1 MSYPV
6 RTGLRQ
12 GCVPVS
18 RLAVPTAGR
27 AAVARPLLRPSPGS
41 RGRSVLPARGRLTLA
56 TQASR
61 SDEVTSTKAALE
73 RMQAEIAKLQ
83 ASLDKALGEPGE
95 EVDCSAKDC
104 KEQVTG
110 SAARQAASDH
120 PQAAG
125 VQEDWYLPKAAQESS
140 SEAPVDSQPIKPSA
154 EVAPEGL
161 PDIDVDAAPMPAAS
175 PAPVL
180 PPEPPAGLPDID
192 METPLSG
199 LPDIDMEAS
208 PIPAPETPPTLPPEP
223 PAGLPDIDMDLPP
236 PPQDVYWA
244 PEGSMG
250 GDAADAA
257 VDSTV
262 PKDVYYV
269 PEGNYTGDPSV
280 LRQPSDAVDLD
291 AAAADLDASLAAAVQ
306 DVDRMLGGVKAPAAG
321 ESLPMDATPSQE
333 AAIPLLSKLQAV
345 LDSLKGK
352 PGGDE
357 DTRLDY
363 AMAQLQEI
371 QRSLQGAADKEAYW
385 VPGGSVEGAA
395 APAAPPAT
403 GEEYWMPEGTSAE
416 PSPGMAKQVEELHE
430 SVAKQG
436 YWTPDGTTNVP
447 ISSSP
452 ADPPTDGDYWMPGG
466 ASEGPPAELDELVKS
481 MQERA
486 AKQGYWTPD
495 GTTGAPLSSPAD
507 PPLMDPSDRNSLY
520 WVPEG
525 VTPEAGAPL
534 PEATPPAGEASG
546 FEDLESALKDIV
558 DAMELSNPEVPAP
571 ESADPGAAGAAG
583 LEDLIEA
590 ARNLDVGPEAAPDQ
604 LPGAEQAGSLLGS
617 IKVLAAELAARF
629 EESPPFGASGL
640 PIFGKALAYVL
651 AAAGVAYLMMGFLGG
666 RKEEGGEA
674 VEPDAVINSYGERVV
689 DLPKILR
696 QKGKPDATEMNDW
709 LDHSAEDANGTERPA
724 QDSDDSGSPSD
735 PASGAPD
742 GGVQTQTQ
750 AKEGLQVLPW
760 MLDEASKSW
769 GGSVDEDLKRPN
781 TSLTVKAS
789 YDDSTAV
796 ATVVPFGEE
805 DALPKSTASRG
816 VDPRLA
822 AEKADE
828 QAEDIDMLAGRRR
841 EARSATSET
850 VAQRAALKD
859 KLWWVVRGLGPTAS
873 IVPGGEPIRHDIDK
887 LLSELEDVTPLETP
901 LNTDITG
908 EELPITSISKVPSK
922 AHPDLLGQ
930 WRLEYTSNSQVVQRN
945 VMQQVLQMAEAIPGF
960 GVGDVMQQ
968 LKADVESD
976 NIVTENTAVFGLGP
990 FGSWQISVTGTWE
1003 DNGGGVCAKAFFR
1016 SFSVRPVEIMGFPA
1030 SALPEVRVPV
1040 PTELQAEV
1048 EWCTTYCDKDFRIGR
1063 GTTGNLFVFRK
1074 EADSGAKRV
1083 HA

>member
-1 MSYPV
+1 
-6 RTGLRQ
+6 
-12 GCVPVS
+12 
-18 RLAVPTAGR
+18 
-27 AAVARPLLRPSPGS
+27 
-41 RGRSVLPARGRLTLA
+41 
-56 TQASR
+56 
-61 SDEVTSTKAALE
+61 
-73 RMQAEIAKLQ
+73 
-83 ASLDKALGEPGE
+83 
-95 EVDCSAKDC
+95 
-104 KEQVTG
+104 
-110 SAARQAASDH
+110 
-120 PQAAG
+120 
-125 VQEDWYLPKAAQESS
+125 
-140 SEAPVDSQPIKPSA
+140 
-154 EVAPEGL
+154 
-161 PDIDVDAAPMPAAS
+161 
-175 PAPVL
+175 
-180 PPEPPAGLPDID
+180 
-192 METPLSG
+192 
-199 LPDIDMEAS
+199 
-208 PIPAPETPPTLPPEP
+208 
-223 PAGLPDIDMDLPP
+223 MDLPP

-250 GDAADAA
+250 
-257 VDSTV
+257 
-262 PKDVYYV
+262 
-269 PEGNYTGDPSV
+269 
-280 LRQPSDAVDLD
+280 
-291 AAAADLDASLAAAVQ
+291 DLDASLAAAVQ

-466 ASEGPPAELDELVKS
+466 ASEGPPAELDEL
-481 MQERA
+481 
-486 AKQGYWTPD
+486 
-495 GTTGAPLSSPAD
+495 
-507 PPLMDPSDRNSLY
+507 
-520 WVPEG
+520 
-525 VTPEAGAPL
+525 
-534 PEATPPAGEASG
+534 ATPPAGEASG

-666 RKEEGGEA
+666 RKEEG
-674 VEPDAVINSYGERVV
+674 
-689 DLPKILR
+689 
-696 QKGKPDATEMNDW
+696 
-709 LDHSAEDANGTERPA
+709 ERPA

-859 KLWWVVRGLGPTAS
+859 KLWWV
-873 IVPGGEPIRHDIDK
+873 
-887 LLSELEDVTPLETP
+887 TP